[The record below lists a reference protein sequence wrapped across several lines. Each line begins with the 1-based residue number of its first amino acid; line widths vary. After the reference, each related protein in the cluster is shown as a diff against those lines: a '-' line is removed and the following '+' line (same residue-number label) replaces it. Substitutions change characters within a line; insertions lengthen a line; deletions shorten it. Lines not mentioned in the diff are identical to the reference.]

1 MENFDY
7 KDADSKDRSD
17 EENIYEY
24 DENVENVEYDEE
36 AELDMMFPDRHDP
49 DFNDD
54 DDGIGSFLG

>member
-1 MENFDY
+1 MENFEY
-7 KDADSKDRSD
+7 KDADSKDRND
-17 EENIYEY
+17 EENIYEN
-24 DENVENVEYDEE
+24 DEIVEYDEE